1 VAIYHLSVKAVSR
14 SAGRSATAAA
24 AYRAADKISDERT
37 GVLHDYTR
45 KRGVLHSEIV
55 LPSGAAT
62 WAADRSA
69 LWNAAEAAE
78 KRKDAC
84 VAREFEVAIPAE
96 LPEAEQI
103 ALVRD
108 FARQMAND
116 EGCAVDFNIHRP
128 DTHKGADVRNQHAH
142 VLRTTRKVGENGL
155 TDKLDTEKAGRDRKA
170 DLEMVRER
178 WARLCNERL
187 AENGRAERIDH
198 RSLQVQGIDRAP
210 TIHVGPAVTE
220 MERRGVRTEVRWR
233 LEQEVRDRLAAAAEG
248 GKLER
253 ASRMLGLAI
262 VDTETDL
269 RAALAERER
278 EKAMLQTVKGLEG
291 VIEQPAQIPYKILVQ
306 AEQRLSQYLDG
317 PDLDV
322 LMKAKL
328 DALRDRVREERRQ
341 RELEKAA
348 RERDNLAARQLALRP
363 VATTEQASSEEGNAD
378 GKPPAKPAGPRL

>member
-220 MERRGVRTEVRWR
+220 MERRGVRRFVGVLNRKSGT
-233 LEQEVRDRLAAAAEG
+233 G
-248 GKLER
+248 
-253 ASRMLGLAI
+253 S
-262 VDTETDL
+262 
-269 RAALAERER
+269 
-278 EKAMLQTVKGLEG
+278 LQRPKVESSS
-291 VIEQPAQIPYKILVQ
+291 EQ
-306 AEQRLSQYLDG
+306 AECLGWQ
-317 PDLDV
+317 
-322 LMKAKL
+322 
-328 DALRDRVREERRQ
+328 
-341 RELEKAA
+341 
-348 RERDNLAARQLALRP
+348 
-363 VATTEQASSEEGNAD
+363 SSI
-378 GKPPAKPAGPRL
+378 PRLICGRRWPNGRGRRLCFKP

>member
-198 RSLQVQGIDRAP
+198 RSLQAQGIDRAP
-210 TIHVGPAVTE
+210 TTHLGPTVTE
-220 MERRGVRTEVRWR
+220 MERRGVRTEVRLR
-233 LEQEVRDRLAAAAEG
+233 LEQEVSDRLAAAAER
-248 GKLER
+248 GKLGR
-253 ASRMLGLAI
+253 ASQMLGLAI

-278 EKAMLQTVKGLEG
+278 EKAMLQTVKGLER
-291 VIEQPAQIPYKILVQ
+291 VMEQPAQIPDKILVQ
-306 AEQRLSQYLDG
+306 AEQRLSQYLDWR
-317 PDLDV
+317 DLDV

-363 VATTEQASSEEGNAD
+363 VTMPEQALSEEDNAD
-378 GKPPAKPAGPRL
+378 GKPIGKPAAPRL

>member
-363 VATTEQASSEEGNAD
+363 VTMPEQALSEEDNAD
-378 GKPPAKPAGPRL
+378 GKPIGKPAAPRL

>member
-24 AYRAADKISDERT
+24 AYRAAVQILDERT
-37 GVLHDYTR
+37 GVMHDYTR

-55 LPSGAAT
+55 LPAGAAT

-84 VAREFEVAIPAE
+84 VARELVVAIPAE
-96 LPEAEQI
+96 LPKSEQI
-103 ALVRD
+103 RLVRD
-108 FARQMAND
+108 FAQQMAEN
-116 EGCAVDFNIHRP
+116 EGCAVDFNVHGP

-142 VLRTTRKVGENGL
+142 LLRTTRKVGENAL
-155 TDKLDTEKAGRDRKA
+155 TDKLHTEKAGRDRKA
-170 DLEMVRER
+170 DLDVIRER
-178 WARLCNERL
+178 WAKLCNERL

-198 RSLQVQGIDRAP
+198 RSLQAQGIDRAP
-210 TIHVGPAVTE
+210 TTHLGPAVTE

-233 LEQEVRDRLAAAAEG
+233 LEREASDRLAAAAERG
-248 GKLER
+248 QLER
-253 ASRMLGLAI
+253 ASQMLGRAI

-278 EKAMLQTVKGLEG
+278 EKAMLQTVKGLER
-291 VIEQPAQIPYKILVQ
+291 VMEQPAQIPDKILVQ
-306 AEQRLSQYLDG
+306 AEQRLSQYLDWR
-317 PDLDV
+317 DLDV

-363 VATTEQASSEEGNAD
+363 VTMPEQALSEEDNAD
-378 GKPPAKPAGPRL
+378 GKPIGKPAAPRL

>member
-1 VAIYHLSVKAVSR
+1 M
-14 SAGRSATAAA
+14 
-24 AYRAADKISDERT
+24 
-37 GVLHDYTR
+37 
-45 KRGVLHSEIV
+45 
-55 LPSGAAT
+55 PSGAAT